1 MASEAD
7 SPKKKA
13 RKNGL
18 LLVAGT
24 GFEAVSRRLRK
35 VANGQKRS

>member
-1 MASEAD
+1 MATEAD
-7 SPKKKA
+7 FPKKKA

-24 GFEAVSRRLRK
+24 GFESVK
-35 VANGQKRS
+35 